1 MATYNTEADE
11 QNNIKETRKLQKREM
26 SRKERV
32 KKTGKI
38 KMITES
44 KRFETLRKRKIKI
57 KIYETSN

>member
-1 MATYNTEADE
+1 
-11 QNNIKETRKLQKREM
+11 M

-57 KIYETSN
+57 KIYETSK

>member
-57 KIYETSN
+57 KIYETSK